1 MPALCVPGSRSLS
14 VQLPIVFMRLPV
26 NFDSVSVDA
35 ILVDWVNALGDQGVE
50 AILVLGPN
58 HLGNAN
64 EREVLAVHPPRL
76 LGAAQALAESGD
88 FGASWRDSDA
98 PLVVWQDIAKSAL
111 DPCGRWRRLW
121 LAHGYQTLVR
131 VAFTLPAGRSFEC
144 FLFSPRMFA
153 GRTEAA
159 VLAWSAFTVW
169 PMLRRAIA
177 GRRVSLSPREQESLS
192 LAFEGLTARE
202 AALRMDCSERTVNYH
217 LANAMTKLQTDNKL
231 AAVQRACWIGLI

>member
-1 MPALCVPGSRSLS
+1 MS
-14 VQLPIVFMRLPV
+14 LPV

-35 ILVDWVNALGDQGVE
+35 VLADWVTALGDLGVE
-50 AILVLGPN
+50 AVLVLGPN
-58 HLGNAN
+58 PLGTAD

-76 LGAAQALAESGD
+76 LGPAQALADSRD

-98 PLVVWQDIAKSAL
+98 PLVAWQDISKSAL
-111 DPCGRWRRLW
+111 DPASRWRRLW

-144 FLFSPRMFA
+144 FLFSPRMLG

-159 VLAWSAFTVW
+159 MLAWSTFHIW

-177 GRRVSLSPREQESLS
+177 EKRVSLSRREHESIG

-202 AALRMDCSERTVNYH
+202 AALRMACSERTVNYH
-217 LANAMTKLQTDNKL
+217 LSNAMAKLQTDNKI
-231 AAVQRACWIGLI
+231 AAVQRACWFGLI